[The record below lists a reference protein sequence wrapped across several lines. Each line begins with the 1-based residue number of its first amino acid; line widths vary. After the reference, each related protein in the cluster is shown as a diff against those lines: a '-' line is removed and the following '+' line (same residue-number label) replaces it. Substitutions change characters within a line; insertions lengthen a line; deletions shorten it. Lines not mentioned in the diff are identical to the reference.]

1 MKVLQVI
8 DSLRMGGAET
18 LIARLHAGFRER
30 GIECE
35 YYLLSS
41 ENSELEKG
49 LLDKGARIHAP
60 LRASVYSPR
69 HVLALSA
76 QLRTLEYD
84 VVHVHLFPAQLWAAM
99 AARLTG
105 SAARLITTEHSTA
118 NRRRSK
124 LFFALD
130 RFMYT
135 PYQRIACISDAA
147 RTNLVQWLP
156 EASNKVVEVPN
167 GIDVDEFAAASALDK
182 KTAFSIADENHPVV
196 ISVGRLEEV
205 KNHETLMR
213 AISAIPNVHLAI
225 VGTGPL
231 EGRLRQLAD
240 TLGVAERV
248 QFLGRRLDVSRLL
261 KTADIYAQPS
271 RWEGFGIAALEAMA
285 SGLPVVVSNVPGL
298 AEVVADAGLQFS
310 PGDHEQLATC
320 LKMLLENFG
329 LRQRLSRAARERAK
343 EFSIA
348 KTRDC
353 YEGLYRELVEE
364 AIGRRASA

>member
-18 LIARLHAGFRER
+18 LVARLHAGFRER

-41 ENSELEKG
+41 QNSELEKG
-49 LLDKGARIHAP
+49 LLAQGARVHAP
-60 LRASVYSPR
+60 LKASVYSPR
-69 HVLALSA
+69 HIFALSG
-76 QLRTLEYD
+76 QLRTCKYD
-84 VVHVHLFPAQLWAAM
+84 VVHVHLFPAQLWAAI
-99 AARLTG
+99 AAKLTNTTA
-105 SAARLITTEHSTA
+105 SLITTEHSTA
-118 NRRRSK
+118 NRRRNR
-124 LFFALD
+124 FCFAMD
-130 RFMYT
+130 RFMYA

-147 RTNLVQWLP
+147 RTNLVQWLA
-156 EASNKVVEVPN
+156 EASDKLVEVPN
-167 GIDVDEFAAASALDK
+167 GIDVDEFAAAAALDK
-182 KTAFSIADENHPVV
+182 KTAFSIPDENLPVV
-196 ISVGRLEEV
+196 ISVGRLEDV
-205 KNHETLMR
+205 KNHEILMR

-240 TLGVAERV
+240 TLGIAARV

-261 KTADIYAQPS
+261 KTADIYVQPS

-298 AEVVADAGLQFS
+298 AEVVADAGLRFP
-310 PGDHEQLATC
+310 PGDHEQLVTC
-320 LKMLLENFG
+320 LKMLLENVE

-343 EFSIA
+343 QFSVA

-353 YEGLYRELVEE
+353 YEGLYREVVGQ